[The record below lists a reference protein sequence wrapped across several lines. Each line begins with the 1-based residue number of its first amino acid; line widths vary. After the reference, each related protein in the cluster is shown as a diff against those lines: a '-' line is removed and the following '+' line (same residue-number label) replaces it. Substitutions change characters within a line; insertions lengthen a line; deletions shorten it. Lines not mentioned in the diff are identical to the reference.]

1 MALAGLIGQAAQN
14 RELSVALEALMIGW
28 IVRILMIAAS
38 VVTGWFV
45 AKDAPIFGV
54 AQVMVALLLLTFIV
68 AVLAFWPRRWTTALN
83 RSWKQ

>member
-1 MALAGLIGQAAQN
+1 M
-14 RELSVALEALMIGW
+14 VGW
-28 IVRILMIAAS
+28 IVRLLMIAAG

-68 AVLAFWPRRWTTALN
+68 AVLAFWPRRWTDAID
-83 RSWKQ
+83 RSEKRR

>member
-1 MALAGLIGQAAQN
+1 M
-14 RELSVALEALMIGW
+14 VGW
-28 IVRILMIAAS
+28 IVRLLMIAAG

-68 AVLAFWPRRWTTALN
+68 AVLAFWPRRRTDAID
-83 RSWKQ
+83 RSEKRR